1 MVATDL
7 RSRLKFSSARY
18 EQMIELG
25 VLTKQDRVELIE
37 GEIVEMS
44 PIGPSH
50 NACTDILTE
59 RFVLALAGKAI
70 VRVQGAVCLSETSMP
85 EPDLAILKYR
95 EDRYRE
101 RRPTPEDIYALIE
114 VSDSTLEFDRNVK
127 LPLYAGA
134 GVSEYWIV
142 DVKKNA
148 VYAHRQPQG
157 GGYEEYLELTRGDV
171 VSLEVFPD
179 ISFSVDMLLP

>member
-7 RSRLKFSSARY
+7 RSRLKFSSDRY

-59 RFVLALAGKAI
+59 KFVLALAGKAI
-70 VRVQGAVCLSETSMP
+70 VRVQGAVWLNKDSMP

-95 EDRYRE
+95 EDRYRDG
-101 RRPTPEDIYALIE
+101 RPKPEDIYALIE
-114 VSDSTLEFDRNVK
+114 VSDSTLDFDRNVK
-127 LPLYAGA
+127 LPLYASA
-134 GVSEYWIV
+134 GVREYWII
-142 DVKKNA
+142 DVKRKTLI
-148 VYAHRQPQG
+148 VHRRPNDK
-157 GGYEEYLELTRGDV
+157 GYEQRFESSGEAYVQLE
-171 VSLEVFPD
+171 EFPNS
-179 ISFSVDMLLP
+179 SFSVSTLLP